1 MLPMAASA
9 QRLVITLTA
18 LLSLAATSF
27 EVASIKPAVPDSF
40 GSSGE
45 DGRKGLIK
53 VYNVTLKRCIRYAYG
68 MPETQILG
76 GPKWVDSHRYDI
88 IAKADQPVGEPEL
101 LKTL

>member
-1 MLPMAASA
+1 M
-9 QRLVITLTA
+9 
-18 LLSLAATSF
+18 
-27 EVASIKPAVPDSF
+27 
-40 GSSGE
+40 
-45 DGRKGLIK
+45 IK